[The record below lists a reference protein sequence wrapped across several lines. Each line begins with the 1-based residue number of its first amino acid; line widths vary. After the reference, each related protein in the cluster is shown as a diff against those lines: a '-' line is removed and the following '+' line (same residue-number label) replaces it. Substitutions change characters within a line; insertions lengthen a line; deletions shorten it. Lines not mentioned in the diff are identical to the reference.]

1 MTSSCPHQPC
11 LDSICTSLFYS
22 LLKNNPWEVACNFFC
37 KNLAY
42 MYLYVY
48 SLTVE
53 SKCSVIEREA
63 VFFAVVGKPVTASNH
78 KQII

>member
-1 MTSSCPHQPC
+1 
-11 LDSICTSLFYS
+11 
-22 LLKNNPWEVACNFFC
+22 
-37 KNLAY
+37 